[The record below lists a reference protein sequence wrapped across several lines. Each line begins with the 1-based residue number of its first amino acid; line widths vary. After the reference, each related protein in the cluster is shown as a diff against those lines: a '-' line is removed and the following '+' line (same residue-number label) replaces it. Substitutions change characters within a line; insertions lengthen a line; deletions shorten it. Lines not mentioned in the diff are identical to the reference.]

1 MAMQFGMQNKGFPP
15 QFNPGTGQASQQA
28 RFRPPYQPSPPPGM
42 MPGNVQQKNA
52 AMKNVSGGNW
62 NGGNVPSPMGA
73 VRMNPQ
79 QQPPQRMVTFMP
91 HDIKIPKQPKAPE
104 KPLQPYMRYSKKIW
118 DQVKS
123 QHQDLKLW
131 EISKIV
137 GEMWKNLSEDERKSY
152 TDDYEAEKVEYK
164 ELMRDYHNSTAYQQW
179 LEAKGRAQAA
189 LQEQQAMEKM
199 IGCPI
204 PRDEPRF
211 QIQQIEDDDDDDAFS
226 VKHIAAA
233 RFHRNHKLIAEIF
246 NEQAVPDIKTIVTRP
261 RLENLKKQVQS
272 LMQHQ
277 RKLEQEIEEAEQR
290 HGARKRKFL
299 ESSEKFQLEIK
310 KMKERRISSSSV
322 VEEITNEDSNE
333 STTATFGEKKEAE
346 VNEADKELTERE

>member
-1 MAMQFGMQNKGFPP
+1 MGELDSLMESFPNIHLCLSFP
-15 QFNPGTGQASQQA
+15 NVYQSGYKRCHDNNVPGSNW
-28 RFRPPYQPSPPPGM
+28 P
-42 MPGNVQQKNA
+42 
-52 AMKNVSGGNW
+52 GGNIA
-62 NGGNVPSPMGA
+62 SSMGP
-73 VRMNPQ
+73 VRMQPQ
-79 QQPPQRMVTFMP
+79 QQPQRMVTFMP
-91 HDIKIPKQPKAPE
+91 HDIKIPKQPKPPE

-123 QHQDLKLW
+123 QHPELKLW

-137 GEMWKNLSEDERKSY
+137 GEMWKNLSDAEKKSY
-152 TDDYEAEKVEYK
+152 TDDYEAEKIEYK

-199 IGCPI
+199 IGGPI

-211 QIQQIEDDDDDDAFS
+211 QIQQIEDDDDDDMFS
-226 VKHIAAA
+226 AKHIAAA

-290 HGARKRKFL
+290 HEARKRKIL
-299 ESSEKFQLEIK
+299 ESSEKFQQELK
-310 KMKERRISSSSV
+310 KLKEKPIPTGTSPEPAV
-322 VEEITNEDSNE
+322 NEDQDSP
-333 STTATFGEKKEAE
+333 SATTTDETKDAEAKPPSASQEAE
-346 VNEADKELTERE
+346 EKE